1 MLLYNNSFG
10 YGCTSFYPLLKE
22 SLKDKPQYAAVSKQ
36 S

>member
-10 YGCTSFYPLLKE
+10 YGCTSFYSLLEE
-22 SLKDKPQYAAVSKQ
+22 SLKDKPQYTVSKK